1 MVIAEEKVE
10 LRKYFKRLRSQLT
23 AEQAASGSLLTAH
36 QILACDA
43 YRKANCIMGY
53 LAFGNEL
60 SVDLVLQQALADAMR
75 MLNENAPND
84 QVIKLKSLEALQ
96 KMADGKA
103 TKIII
108 PSEIQGLAGLQPQ
121 QLDLVLVPGVAFG
134 RDGSRLGMGAGYYDR
149 FLPQA
154 ENALLMGIAYDAFI
168 QPNLPRD
175 EFDVLVQLL
184 ASESGI
190 TTLSPLS
197 L

>member
-23 AEQAASGSLLTAH
+23 AEQAASGSLLTAR

-60 SVDLVLQQALADAMR
+60 SVDLVLQQALADGK
-75 MLNENAPND
+75 
-84 QVIKLKSLEALQ
+84 KL
-96 KMADGKA
+96 
-103 TKIII
+103 
-108 PSEIQGLAGLQPQ
+108 LQPQ

>member
-1 MVIAEEKVE
+1 
-10 LRKYFKRLRSQLT
+10 
-23 AEQAASGSLLTAH
+23 
-36 QILACDA
+36 
-43 YRKANCIMGY
+43 
-53 LAFGNEL
+53 
-60 SVDLVLQQALADAMR
+60 
-75 MLNENAPND
+75 
-84 QVIKLKSLEALQ
+84 
-96 KMADGKA
+96 
-103 TKIII
+103 
-108 PSEIQGLAGLQPQ
+108 
-121 QLDLVLVPGVAFG
+121 
-134 RDGSRLGMGAGYYDR
+134 MGAGYYDR

>member
-23 AEQAASGSLLTAH
+23 AEQAASGSLLTAR

-43 YRKANCIMGY
+43 YRKASCIMGY

-60 SVDLVLQQALADAMR
+60 SVDLVLQQALADGKTVAVPLVQSATEMAPVQLEN
-75 MLNENAPND
+75 MLDFELDRYGIRSVRQPA
-84 QVIKLKSLEALQ
+84 KL
-96 KMADGKA
+96 
-103 TKIII
+103 
-108 PSEIQGLAGLQPQ
+108 LQPQ
-121 QLDLVLVPGVAFG
+121 QLDLILVPGVAFG

>member
-23 AEQAASGSLLTAH
+23 AEQAASGSLLTAR

-60 SVDLVLQQALADAMR
+60 SVDLVLQQALADGKTVAVPLVQSATEMAPVQLEN
-75 MLNENAPND
+75 MLNFELD
-84 QVIKLKSLEALQ
+84 RYGIRSVR
-96 KMADGKA
+96 
-103 TKIII
+103 
-108 PSEIQGLAGLQPQ
+108 QPQ

-154 ENALLMGIAYDAFI
+154 KNALLLGIAYDAFI
-168 QPNLPRD
+168 QPSLPRD